1 MLTPGNL
8 FIERDAARPK
18 CFHVQD
24 DPDRTGWLAVKHNL
38 DPQQLD
44 SELAKLGWTF
54 FFMANVIR
62 TWALNF
68 NPDRGT
74 SAALRGVLAS
84 ARAEGC
90 NCIQIE
96 TVERRSFCG
105 IPYVRV
111 SAHPRHIQKGLGAPF
126 TRHLQSRPPE
136 LARVDIRPKTL
147 IT

>member
-62 TWALNF
+62 KSALNF
-68 NPDRGT
+68 DPEKGT
-74 SAALRGVLAS
+74 SVALRRVLAS
-84 ARAEGC
+84 VRAEGC
-90 NCIQIE
+90 NCLQIE
-96 TVERRSFCG
+96 AVKRRSFCG
-105 IPYVRV
+105 IPYLSVFG
-111 SAHPRHIQKGLGAPF
+111 HPRHLQKGIGVAFL
-126 TRHLQSRPPE
+126 RHPQSRPPE
-136 LARVDIRPKTL
+136 LAPGDLRPKRL